1 MSLVYILTIE
11 TYMARRL
18 LLLTITLT
26 TVSYIFAQQQNPI
39 ALTINNTPI
48 YKSEIEEAYNKG
60 GKESKESIDTF
71 IEGYINFKLNVLE
84 AKAQHLDTTASYI
97 RQYNTYRARLAA
109 PYLQNT
115 EYEDRY
121 IKNIYNRIL
130 ENVEINHVMFPFER
144 EDIVLPSDTLSAYKK
159 AIEARAKILKKGFS
173 NAGFDTERSG
183 ARFLPR
189 TEKKN
194 GYIGWVSP
202 FMLAA
207 DVEDAVYT
215 LPKMAVSMPIRSAR
229 GYHIVQVLDKRQAMG
244 SADIEQVVF
253 NFTQIPPSLQQ
264 IDSVGKVAWREYNSI
279 KSGNESFDDLCEAF
293 IRVHNTEAKSCH
305 FGVVGL
311 DSNLPSDFTMA
322 ALGLKEPGEISKPVM
337 SDYGFHIIRLIKRI
351 PVPSFDQ
358 IREQLK
364 EKIYRSDK
372 SQKLS
377 DEKRSRLK
385 SNFNIKVN
393 DKAYDEL
400 AQIANKISPREPR
413 FLDQINNSQDIILNI
428 DGQRAYPVS
437 EFAKYISYRQN
448 ERQKNIDEPIQSQI
462 EDASPYSLST
472 DILKEYFEGFTS
484 ILLADYENNTLEQRY
499 PDFAKKINTV
509 SEDLLFSEIQNNNI
523 WSRSRKDEK
532 GLADFF
538 NQNKNK
544 YSLDGTKYKGLIVYA
559 QNEEACKKAEKIA
572 KNTKNINITIDKLKN
587 DLNKDS
593 IVVKMERGVWS
604 KGENPY
610 VDNKIFG
617 AKTPQPYKGYPF
629 FFVTGKEINTPE
641 DFTDV
646 RNAVEKDYQE
656 YLDREWTNSLRNKY
670 NIEINR
676 AVINTIK

>member
-1 MSLVYILTIE
+1 MAKRLLVLTI
-11 TYMARRL
+11 A
-18 LLLTITLT
+18 LTSI
-26 TVSYIFAQQQNPI
+26 SCIFAQQHDPV
-39 ALTINNTPI
+39 ALTINNIPI
-48 YKSEIEEAYNKG
+48 HKSEIEEAYNKG
-60 GKESKESIDTF
+60 GNENKEPIDAF
-71 IEGYINFKLNVLE
+71 IDGYINFKLNVLE
-84 AKAQHLDTTASYI
+84 AKAQHLDTTAAYI
-97 RQYNTYRARLAA
+97 RQYNTYRARLVV

-115 EYEDRY
+115 EYEDKY
-121 IKNIYNRIL
+121 INQIYNRIL
-130 ENVEINHVMFPFER
+130 ENVEINHVMFPFDK
-144 EDIVLPSDTLSAYKK
+144 EDIILPSDTLTAYKK
-159 AIEARAKILKKGFS
+159 AIEGRAKILAKGFS
-173 NAGFDTERSG
+173 KAGFDTERSG

-189 TEKKN
+189 TENKN

-202 FMLAA
+202 FMMAA
-207 DVEDAVYT
+207 DVEDAIYT
-215 LPKMAVSMPIRSAR
+215 LPKKAVSMPIRSAR
-229 GYHIVQVLDKRQAMG
+229 GYHIVQVLDKRPAMG

-253 NFTQIPPSLQQ
+253 NFTQIPPSQHQ
-264 IDSVGKVAWREYNSI
+264 IDSVGKVARREYNSI
-279 KSGNESFDDLCEAF
+279 KTGHESFDNLCEAF
-293 IRVHNTEAKSCH
+293 IRVHNTEAKDCH

-311 DSNLPSDFTMA
+311 DSNLPSDFTTA
-322 ALGLKEPGEISKPVM
+322 ALNLTKPGEISEPVM
-337 SDYGFHIIRLIKRI
+337 SDYGFHMIRLIKRI
-351 PVPSFDQ
+351 PVPSLEE
-358 IREQLK
+358 IKEQLK

-372 SQKLS
+372 AQKLS

-393 DKAYDEL
+393 DKAYANL
-400 AQIANKISPREPR
+400 AEIANTISPREPK

-428 DGQRAYPVS
+428 DEQRAYPVS

-448 ERQKNIDEPIQSQI
+448 ERQKNLDEPMQAQI

-499 PDFAKKINTV
+499 PDFAKKVNTV
-509 SEDLLFSEIQNNNI
+509 SEDLLFSEIQNNNV

-532 GLADFF
+532 GLAAFF
-538 NQNKNK
+538 SQNKNK

-559 QNEEACKKAEKIA
+559 QNESACKKAEKIA
-572 KNTKNINITIDKLKN
+572 KNTKNINLIIDKLKN

-617 AKTPQPYKGYPF
+617 DKTPDPYKGYPY

-656 YLDREWTNSLRNKY
+656 YLEKEWTNSLRNKY
-670 NIEINR
+670 NIEINK
-676 AVINTIK
+676 AVINAIK